1 MYAIEAGSGRLE
13 FLGAE
18 PIRGRVPRNFA
29 LDPSG
34 KWLLAAG
41 QDSHGVS
48 VFSIDGATGRLTY
61 SGRTTPVPAPVC
73 IVFR

>member
-1 MYAIEAGSGRLE
+1 M
-13 FLGAE
+13 
-18 PIRGRVPRNFA
+18 
-29 LDPSG
+29 DPSG

-48 VFSIDGATGRLTY
+48 VFAIDQATGRLRFT
-61 SGRTTPVPAPVC
+61 GRTTPVPAPVC